1 MLSTN
6 RILLGAL
13 AIGATFAVMT
23 PVRAQK
29 SYTESGPTVKDP
41 LRFSAFAVQMQ
52 SGTSGD
58 VEIAIERWTTSTE
71 RDALVAL
78 AKGATDR
85 MGGQDKL
92 LKGLQDIKTRA
103 GYIRTPNSIGW
114 DLKYAYEFH
123 MPDGTRQIVI
133 ATDKPVSF
141 LAAYADSRSM
151 DYPFSLV
158 EMQFPKGVNKG
169 EGKLLARTQISTKD
183 GKLQLELYGQEAVRL
198 TTITEREDKKK

>member
-6 RILLGAL
+6 RTLLGAL
-13 AIGATFAVMT
+13 AVGAALAVMT
-23 PVRAQK
+23 TVSAQQPY
-29 SYTESGPTVKDP
+29 SERTPTVKDP

-52 SGTSGD
+52 GGMSGD
-58 VEIAIERWTTSTE
+58 IEIAIERWSTPAE
-71 RDALVAL
+71 RDGLVTL
-78 AKGATDR
+78 AKGATDK

-123 MPDGTRQIVI
+123 MPDGTRQLVI

-141 LAAYADSRSM
+141 LAAYADSRAM
-151 DYPFSLV
+151 DYPFSLI
-158 EMQFPKGVNKG
+158 EMQFPKGSNKG
-169 EGKLLARTQISTKD
+169 EGKLLARTSVSTKD
-183 GKLQLELYGQEAVRL
+183 GKLQLELCGQEAVRL
-198 TTITEREDKKK
+198 TTITEHKDKK